1 MNVDAILMSLL
12 SLSSMLFLM
21 FTFIRNNGMQS
32 RPMDKYCSFFIQV
45 RPLAGHEYLPAVRKF
60 PRDMNLLM
68 MHNFQRGMK
77 SSRDVQNSMRHGF
90 FS

>member
-21 FTFIRNNGMQS
+21 FTFIRNNRMQS
-32 RPMDKYCSFFIQV
+32 RPMDKHISFFIQV
-45 RPLAGHEYLPAVRKF
+45 RPLAGHKYLPAIRKF
-60 PRDMNLLM
+60 PRDMNLLA

-77 SSRDVQNSMRHGF
+77 SSRDA
-90 FS
+90 